1 MELFQLLAAAL
12 AGGTVLLFGMLGGI
26 FTERSGVMNL
36 AIEGYMLLGATISYS
51 ASASSGSP
59 WIGLLI
65 GAIAAAILGILH
77 AIICISL
84 KADQVV
90 SGLATNFVGTGVS
103 LVLGANLTSL
113 VGTVPLLPSVAFPK
127 LLEMGWLGEGL
138 YTLTK
143 QSIMVYIGFVLIP
156 IAQWYLTKTRPGM
169 HLRAIGE
176 NPEAADAM
184 GINVNGLRYVYTILG
199 AALAGIGGA
208 AISIAI
214 YSGWFSELTTNGR
227 GWICVGLVIFAQWNP
242 VRGAFGA
249 YFFGILSRL
258 VLDLKIPATLFG
270 GLVANPFFLHPNY
283 TFFLEML
290 PYFFTLVVMIIGAN
304 SAKAKHIGAPSALG
318 RPYSRGEKGKQ

>member
-1 MELFQLLAAAL
+1 MQLFQLLAAAL
-12 AGGTVLLFGMLGGI
+12 SGGTVLLFGMLGGI
-26 FTERSGVMNL
+26 FTETSGVMNL

-51 ASASSGSP
+51 VSASTGNP
-59 WIGLLI
+59 WIGLLM
-65 GAIAAAILGILH
+65 GAVSAAILGILH
-77 AIICISL
+77 AIICVTL

-103 LVLGANLTSL
+103 LVLGANLSSL
-113 VGTVPLLPSVAFPK
+113 VGKVPLLPGIEFPG
-127 LLEMGWLGEGL
+127 LLNYGWFGEGL
-138 YTLTK
+138 YHLTK
-143 QSIMVYIGFVLIP
+143 QNVMVYIGILIIP
-156 IAQWYLTKTRPGM
+156 IAQWYLKKTRPGM

-184 GINVNGLRYVYTILG
+184 GVNVNGLRYVYAIFG

-214 YSGWFSELTTNGR
+214 YSGWFSELTVNGR
-227 GWICVGLVIFAQWNP
+227 GWICVGLVIFAQWDP

-258 VLDLKIPATLFG
+258 VLDLKIPSTLFG
-270 GLVANPFFLHPNY
+270 GFVANPFFLHPNY

-290 PYFFTLVVMIIGAN
+290 PYIFTLVVMIIGAN
-304 SAKAKHIGAPSALG
+304 SARKKHIGTPSALG
-318 RPYSRGEKGKQ
+318 RPYSRGEKGK

>member
-1 MELFQLLAAAL
+1 MQIFQLLAAAL
-12 AGGTVLLFGMLGGI
+12 SGGTVLLYGMLGGI

-51 ASASSGSP
+51 VAFSSGNP
-59 WIGLLI
+59 WIGLLM
-65 GAIAAAILGILH
+65 GAVSAGILGILH
-77 AIICISL
+77 AIICITL

-103 LVLGANLTSL
+103 LVLGANLSTL
-113 VGTVPLLPSVAFPK
+113 IGKVPLLPNIEFPALNK
-127 LLEMGWLGEGL
+127 FGWLGQGL
-138 YTLTK
+138 YHLTK
-143 QSIMVYIGFVLIP
+143 QNIMVYIGLLIIP
-156 IAQWYLTKTRPGM
+156 LAQWYLSKTRPGM

-184 GINVNGLRYVYTILG
+184 GVNVNGLRYLYTIFG

-249 YFFGILSRL
+249 YLFGILARL

-270 GLVANPFFLHPNY
+270 DTIRNPFFVHPNY

-290 PYFFTLVVMIIGAN
+290 PYIFTLVVMIVGAN
-304 SAKAKHIGAPSALG
+304 NARKKHIGAPAALG
-318 RPYSRGEKGKQ
+318 RPYSRGEKGK